1 MNFMKKIVLIVIL
14 LSFYGVLFGQKKTIN
29 VENFTLSSEVLK
41 EEQQIKVYLPEN
53 YESTSQQYPVLF
65 VLDGERY
72 FLNGITYQQNLTFQ
86 DKSPYFIVVGII
98 NNDNSKRKK
107 YFHNQSEDYIKFIE
121 RELVEY
127 IDKNYRTLN
136 ERILFGWELGA
147 SLAIEIF
154 NIHPSFFKSF
164 ILASPTHITTE
175 RINAASEMLKNKKEL
190 NNFFY
195 ITLGLSETWALEQTN
210 LWVNALEQN
219 APQKL
224 SWEYEI
230 LEDEDHYSTP
240 LIAINK
246 GLSIIFKDYETKR
259 FYSLQEFIEFGGIE
273 ALNQYYKKRG
283 QRYGIDT
290 NIHDDT
296 KHYLFLQSMI
306 EDDFNWF
313 EFFAKKFKLKEFMVD
328 YYTNPL
334 WFIRIANFYLKHDCI
349 NIANEIYDVGLDKFN
364 ESAKLYYEK
373 GKLFELKEN
382 VSKAQSYYKKA
393 IDIARKDS
401 LPELKEYQKKIEII
415 EP

>member
-1 MNFMKKIVLIVIL
+1 MKK
-14 LSFYGVLFGQKKTIN
+14 
-29 VENFTLSSEVLK
+29 
-41 EEQQIKVYLPEN
+41 
-53 YESTSQQYPVLF
+53 
-65 VLDGERY
+65 
-72 FLNGITYQQNLTFQ
+72 
-86 DKSPYFIVVGII
+86 
-98 NNDNSKRKK
+98 
-107 YFHNQSEDYIKFIE
+107 
-121 RELVEY
+121 
-127 IDKNYRTLN
+127 
-136 ERILFGWELGA
+136 
-147 SLAIEIF
+147 
-154 NIHPSFFKSF
+154 
-164 ILASPTHITTE
+164 
-175 RINAASEMLKNKKEL
+175 
-190 NNFFY
+190 
-195 ITLGLSETWALEQTN
+195 
-210 LWVNALEQN
+210 
-219 APQKL
+219 
-224 SWEYEI
+224 
-230 LEDEDHYSTP
+230 
-240 LIAINK
+240 
-246 GLSIIFKDYETKR
+246 
-259 FYSLQEFIEFGGIE
+259 
-273 ALNQYYKKRG
+273 YYKKRG

>member
-1 MNFMKKIVLIVIL
+1 MKSIFLIVTL
-14 LSFYGVLFGQKKTIN
+14 LSFYCELFGQKETIN
-29 VENFTLSSEVLK
+29 VEHFPLSSEVLK
-41 EEQQIKVYLPEN
+41 QAQQIKVYLPQN
-53 YESTSQQYPVLF
+53 YENTSQQYAVLY

-72 FLNGITYQQNLTFQ
+72 FLNGVTYQKNLTFQ
-86 DKSPYFIVVGII
+86 DKSPCFIVVGIM
-98 NNDNSKRKK
+98 NNDNTKRKK
-107 YFHNQSEDYIKFIE
+107 YFNNESDDYIKFIDS
-121 RELVEY
+121 ELIRY
-127 IDKNYRTLN
+127 IDKNYRTLD
-136 ERILFGWELGA
+136 ERILFGWEMGA
-147 SLAIEIF
+147 SLAIEAF
-154 NIHPSFFKSF
+154 NKHPYLFKSF
-164 ILASPTHITTE
+164 ILASPTHISTE
-175 RINAASEMLKNKKEL
+175 RINATSELLKNKKEL

-195 ITLGLSETWALEQTN
+195 ITIGASETWAFEQTN
-210 LWVNALEQN
+210 SWVNSLEQN
-219 APQKL
+219 APKKL
-224 SWEYEI
+224 SWKYEI

-246 GLSIIFKDYETKR
+246 GLSFFFKDYETKR
-259 FYSLQEFIEFGGIE
+259 FYSLREFIEFGGIE
-273 ALNQYYKKRG
+273 ALKKYYKKRG

>member
-1 MNFMKKIVLIVIL
+1 MKSIFLIVTL
-14 LSFYGVLFGQKKTIN
+14 LSFYGVLFGQKETIN
-29 VENFTLSSEVLK
+29 VEHFPLSSEVLK
-41 EEQQIKVYLPEN
+41 QAQQIKVYLPQN
-53 YESTSQQYPVLF
+53 YENTSQQYAVLY

-72 FLNGITYQQNLTFQ
+72 FLNGVTYQKNLTFQ
-86 DKSPYFIVVGII
+86 DKSPCFIVVGIM
-98 NNDNSKRKK
+98 NNDNTKRKK
-107 YFHNQSEDYIKFIE
+107 YFNNESDDYIKFIDS
-121 RELVEY
+121 ELIRY
-127 IDKNYRTLN
+127 IDKNYRTLD
-136 ERILFGWELGA
+136 ERILFGWEMGA
-147 SLAIEIF
+147 SLAIEAF
-154 NIHPSFFKSF
+154 NKHPYLFKSF
-164 ILASPTHITTE
+164 ILASPTHISTE
-175 RINAASEMLKNKKEL
+175 RINATSELLKNKKEL

-195 ITLGLSETWALEQTN
+195 ITIGASETWAFEQTN
-210 LWVNALEQN
+210 SWVNSLEQN
-219 APQKL
+219 APKKL
-224 SWEYEI
+224 SWKYEI

-246 GLSIIFKDYETKR
+246 GLSFFFKDYETKR
-259 FYSLQEFIEFGGIE
+259 FYSLREFIEFGGIE
-273 ALNQYYKKRG
+273 ALKKYYKKRG

>member
-1 MNFMKKIVLIVIL
+1 MSFMKSIFLIVTL
-14 LSFYGVLFGQKKTIN
+14 LSFYGVLFGQKETIN
-29 VENFTLSSEVLK
+29 VEHFPLSSEVLK
-41 EEQQIKVYLPEN
+41 QAQQIKVYLPQN
-53 YESTSQQYPVLF
+53 YENTSQQYAVLY

-72 FLNGITYQQNLTFQ
+72 FLNGVTYQKNLTFQ
-86 DKSPYFIVVGII
+86 DKSPCFIVVGIM
-98 NNDNSKRKK
+98 NNDNTKRKK
-107 YFHNQSEDYIKFIE
+107 YFNNESDDYIKFIDS
-121 RELVEY
+121 ELIRY
-127 IDKNYRTLN
+127 IDKNYRTLD
-136 ERILFGWELGA
+136 ERILFGWEMGA
-147 SLAIEIF
+147 SLAIEAF
-154 NIHPSFFKSF
+154 NKHPYLFKSF
-164 ILASPTHITTE
+164 ILASPTHISTE
-175 RINAASEMLKNKKEL
+175 RINATSELLKNKKEL

-195 ITLGLSETWALEQTN
+195 ITIGASETWAFEQTN
-210 LWVNALEQN
+210 SWVNSLEQN
-219 APQKL
+219 APKKL
-224 SWEYEI
+224 SWKYEI

-246 GLSIIFKDYETKR
+246 GLSFFFKDYETKR
-259 FYSLQEFIEFGGIE
+259 FYSLREFIEFGGIE
-273 ALNQYYKKRG
+273 ALKKYYKKRG

>member
-1 MNFMKKIVLIVIL
+1 MSFMKSIFLIVTL
-14 LSFYGVLFGQKKTIN
+14 LSFYCELFGQKETIN
-29 VENFTLSSEVLK
+29 VEHFPLSSEVLK
-41 EEQQIKVYLPEN
+41 QAQQIKVYLPQN
-53 YESTSQQYPVLF
+53 YENTSQQYAVLY

-72 FLNGITYQQNLTFQ
+72 FLNGVTYQKNLTFQ
-86 DKSPYFIVVGII
+86 DKSPCFIVVGIM
-98 NNDNSKRKK
+98 NNDNTKRKK
-107 YFHNQSEDYIKFIE
+107 YFNNESDDYIKFIDS
-121 RELVEY
+121 ELIRY
-127 IDKNYRTLN
+127 IDKNYRTLD
-136 ERILFGWELGA
+136 ERILFGWEMGA
-147 SLAIEIF
+147 SLAIEAF
-154 NIHPSFFKSF
+154 NKHPYLFKSF
-164 ILASPTHITTE
+164 ILASPTHISTE
-175 RINAASEMLKNKKEL
+175 RINATSELLKNKKEL

-195 ITLGLSETWALEQTN
+195 ITIGASETWAFEQTN
-210 LWVNALEQN
+210 SWVNSLEQN
-219 APQKL
+219 APKKL
-224 SWEYEI
+224 SWKYEI

-246 GLSIIFKDYETKR
+246 GLSFFFKDYETKR
-259 FYSLQEFIEFGGIE
+259 FYSLREFIEFGGIE
-273 ALNQYYKKRG
+273 ALKKYYKKRG